1 MLTHIHVR
9 DFALVTELELDFQP
23 GLTVLTGETGA
34 GKSILAGALGV
45 ALGNRGDSQIV
56 RHGSRR
62 AEISAIM
69 DISHNRAARQW
80 LKQHELDNEQEC
92 HLRRVISA
100 EGRSRAYINGR
111 PVTRQQLSELGKL
124 LIDIH
129 GQHEHQS
136 LLRRDVQ
143 LQLLDDYAT
152 HPALLHAVADSY
164 QQVQNLQQEYRKLE
178 TETTEQGGHL
188 DLLRYQTEELENL
201 APGENELPS
210 LEQEQQRLANMDTL
224 MRTLQ
229 GSLTAL
235 DEDEQSVTTTVAH
248 LLADLQP
255 LQQAD
260 SELDNLT
267 TMLSGALIQLQ
278 ETASELR
285 QHLSHLTP
293 DPARLQTVEQR
304 LTALYDV
311 ARKHHIR
318 PEQLPQLCQEL
329 SQRLTTLEQA
339 DGRKQQLLEA
349 IHTAEEHYR
358 VQAHKLRAS
367 RKKAAA
373 LMAEQITTHMQ
384 QLGMPGGRLT
394 IELSPLAADYC
405 SLSGQDKAAFLVTA
419 NPGQPLS
426 PLEKVA
432 SGGELSRI
440 SLAIHVITARRGG
453 IPTLIFDEVDVGIGG
468 RIAGIVGQELHK
480 LARHRQVL
488 CITHLP
494 QVAAQGDHHL
504 QVSKASS
511 AEGTTT
517 RIQSLDKKQRS
528 EEIARMLGGIEITA
542 QTRAH
547 AEEMISGSQQEA

>member
-1 MLTHIHVR
+1 MLSHLHVR

-23 GLTVLTGETGA
+23 GLTVLTGETGT

-45 ALGNRGDSQIV
+45 ALGNRADSQIV
-56 RHGSRR
+56 RHGTRR
-62 AEISAIM
+62 AEMTAIM

-80 LKQHELDNEQEC
+80 LEQHELDNEQEC
-92 HLRRVISA
+92 HLRRVVSA

-129 GQHEHQS
+129 SQHEHQS
-136 LLRRDVQ
+136 LLRRDIQ
-143 LQLLDDYAT
+143 LQLLDDYAA
-152 HPALLHAVADSY
+152 HPNLLNTVADSY
-164 QQVQNLQQEYRKLE
+164 QQVQSLRQEYRQLE
-178 TETTEQGGHL
+178 TETSDQGGHL
-188 DLLRYQTEELENL
+188 DLLRYQTEELESL

-210 LEQEQQRLANMDTL
+210 LEQEQQRLANMETL
-224 MRTLQ
+224 MTTLQ
-229 GSLTAL
+229 CSLTAL
-235 DEDEQSVTTTVAH
+235 DDDEQSVTTTVAH
-248 LLADLQP
+248 LLADIQP

-260 SELDNLT
+260 SQLDNLT
-267 TMLSGALIQLQ
+267 TMLSDALIQLQ

-285 QHLSHLTP
+285 QHLSHLSP

-329 SQRLTTLEQA
+329 AQRLTTLEQA
-339 DGRKQQLLEA
+339 DSRKQELQEE
-349 IHTAEEHYR
+349 IQNAEKHYR
-358 VQAHKLRAS
+358 VQAEKLSAS
-367 RKKAAA
+367 RQKAAA
-373 LMAEQITTHMQ
+373 LMAEQITAHMQ
-384 QLGMPGGRLT
+384 QLGMPGGHLK
-394 IELSPLAADYC
+394 IELTLLPTDSCHP
-405 SLSGQDKAAFLVTA
+405 SGQDKACFLVTA
-419 NPGQPLS
+419 NPGQPLK

-480 LARHRQVL
+480 LSKRRQVL

-504 QVSKASS
+504 RVSKASS
-511 AEGTTT
+511 AEDTTT
-517 RIQSLDKKQRS
+517 CIQKLGEKERS

-547 AEEMISGSQQEA
+547 AEEMISHSRQEA